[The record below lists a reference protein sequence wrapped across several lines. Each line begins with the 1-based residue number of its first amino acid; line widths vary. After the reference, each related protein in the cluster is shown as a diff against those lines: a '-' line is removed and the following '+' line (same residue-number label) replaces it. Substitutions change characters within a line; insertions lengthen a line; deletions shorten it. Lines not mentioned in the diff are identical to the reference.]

1 MDNNQAR
8 NGLRLKDPQVSDPV
22 CVYVST
28 GWESRVE
35 TTRQKELKRGQ
46 SGTSDV
52 HREGS
57 MQTDAAGGAQT
68 HIPDSRSVF
77 GLPGSFFGSDA
88 TSILSSISRYRLFLP
103 WSSHNTPPL
112 APLLLHLLALRL
124 CPHGFFLAPLRAF
137 SSSVSTSL
145 LRPNQLPQSPSNIRH
160 VYTPTRALR
169 QRAESLIWF

>member
-1 MDNNQAR
+1 MCCHPSKWKQTFFQLDNNQETR

-35 TTRQKELKRGQ
+35 TTEQKELKRGQ

-77 GLPGSFFGSDA
+77 GLPGSFFGTDA
-88 TSILSSISRYRLFLP
+88 TSILLSISRYRLFLP
-103 WSSHNTPPL
+103 WSSHNTPPP

-124 CPHGFFLAPLRAF
+124 CPRGFSPRSPPGLFQLRLHIPPPPK
-137 SSSVSTSL
+137 SITSK
-145 LRPNQLPQSPSNIRH
+145 PI
-160 VYTPTRALR
+160 
-169 QRAESLIWF
+169 